1 MQQYENHVKPA
12 YDNYIAPT
20 MQHADIIVPR
30 GGENEVAI
38 NLIVQHVQT
47 QLTNRGFKLRSKL
60 AEVGNNGNGSG
71 TAKLPNTLKLLP
83 STPQIKGLH
92 TYVRNKDTSRAE
104 FIFYSKRLIPFEA
117 VSVATPQGMDYEGR
131 RCTVKKICGVSIL
144 RAGETMEQ
152 ALSDVC
158 KDIRIGKI
166 LIQTNWESGEPE
178 LYYLRLPKD
187 IKDYLVILMDA
198 TVATG
203 AAAMM
208 AIRVLLDHDVPQ
220 ENTNLVSLLMAESGV
235 HTIAYAFPHVKIVTT
250 AVDPEINDKFHVL
263 PGIGN
268 FGDRYFG
275 TEPPEQNR
283 ITPSKIPASSHK
295 H

>member
-1 MQQYENHVKPA
+1 M
-12 YDNYIAPT
+12 
-20 MQHADIIVPR
+20 
-30 GGENEVAI
+30 AI

-60 AEVGNNGNGSG
+60 AEVSFSIICKQYLKHNNLNFVHVSTPFPQVGNNGNGSG

-92 TYVRNKDTSRAE
+92 TYVRNKDTSRDE
-104 FIFYSKRLIPFEA
+104 FIFYSKRLIRLVIEYSLSLLPFEA

-131 RCTVKKICGVSIL
+131 RCSVKKICGVSIL

-187 IKDYLVILMDA
+187 IKDYQVILMDA

-208 AIRVLLDHDVPQ
+208 AIRVLLDHDVP
-220 ENTNLVSLLMAESGV
+220 EANINLVSLLMAESGV
-235 HTIAYAFPHVKIVTT
+235 HTIAYAFPGVKIVTS
-250 AVDPEINDKFHVL
+250 AVDPEINDKFHVM

-268 FGDRYFG
+268 FGDRWEDIF
-275 TEPPEQNR
+275 
-283 ITPSKIPASSHK
+283 
-295 H
+295 